1 MNERIMEAV
10 REIEDIR
17 DAMGKDYPWEN
28 IVGEMIERNQY
39 FDDDDEPEECVPQE
53 RAIKDRAKMLEV
65 LRRFYRTY
73 AVDFEGMDDFVTLFG
88 VYCNHYI
95 RFNLHRAIPNE
106 DGFGISALWDTV
118 TDVKL
123 QEYLCL
129 LQQGIF
135 KGFLEA
141 VKGVFDGTNDFL
153 NANILFP
160 ESYSLPNLY
169 LFLCY
174 TKAWLICKSDDKRDF
189 EEKMVD
195 CWEDMNCGLQDYCL
209 GRSPFLRSVKIGG
222 QNRNPL
228 PYIKTGNLKEHKVA
242 YLAKKMADA
251 VSTLEKNW
259 KIYQNEVVCGKR
271 DFSDEETYEIM
282 LDSSNLI
289 EAKNGFYGI
298 YDEEEGIEQNFV
310 PDEWRDYDNVIFR
323 IDFLSIPC
331 FFEQND
337 IADLIDSFR
346 KARKER
352 AEKEAIQQEKDEII
366 QEFSHTYQNMTA
378 TALYQVAIALLSRTT
393 EEDLALGRTAL
404 LEYTRKETLTKDVYM
419 MKLKYENNTEKL
431 RSILRQSCKFPSPEM
446 HTIHEVVNQ
455 ALLTAL
461 ISAFYDEGQGNA
473 VAMFDNLS
481 VLWPSME
488 EIVLSFE
495 KEVIQHEKDCLEWL
509 QTKGIDLCM
518 EESEQWMSIG
528 FVPNGYAEVLL
539 RNLITE
545 LFVNFFKYGDQKQ
558 KVLLSFQ
565 GDNSTYDSLH
575 IRMENFLLNG
585 KRGTSNS
592 QVGLHAMSKMLRVLW
607 DDREEKKRIV
617 TDYVDDKFITR
628 LWLPLAV
635 FQQRGEEK

>member
-1 MNERIMEAV
+1 MSME
-10 REIEDIR
+10 DNY
-17 DAMGKDYPWEN
+17 M
-28 IVGEMIERNQY
+28 
-39 FDDDDEPEECVPQE
+39 
-53 RAIKDRAKMLEV
+53 
-65 LRRFYRTY
+65 
-73 AVDFEGMDDFVTLFG
+73 DF
-88 VYCNHYI
+88 
-95 RFNLHRAIPNE
+95 
-106 DGFGISALWDTV
+106 
-118 TDVKL
+118 
-123 QEYLCL
+123 
-129 LQQGIF
+129 
-135 KGFLEA
+135 
-141 VKGVFDGTNDFL
+141 
-153 NANILFP
+153 
-160 ESYSLPNLY
+160 
-169 LFLCY
+169 
-174 TKAWLICKSDDKRDF
+174 
-189 EEKMVD
+189 
-195 CWEDMNCGLQDYCL
+195 
-209 GRSPFLRSVKIGG
+209 
-222 QNRNPL
+222 
-228 PYIKTGNLKEHKVA
+228 
-242 YLAKKMADA
+242 
-251 VSTLEKNW
+251 
-259 KIYQNEVVCGKR
+259 
-271 DFSDEETYEIM
+271 
-282 LDSSNLI
+282 SSNLDREI
-289 EAKNGFYGI
+289 TME
-298 YDEEEGIEQNFV
+298 
-310 PDEWRDYDNVIFR
+310 R
-323 IDFLSIPC
+323 IDVEDYPDVFLANNMDISLKIKGGDTTSANMRNSDNRWNRKEFLSIP
-331 FFEQND
+331 FYVNWGEGANVYAALLQAAEEQ
-337 IADLIDSFR
+337 S
-346 KARKER
+346 KAKEKEQK
-352 AEKEAIQQEKDEII
+352 EKEAIQQEKDEIV
-366 QEFSHTYQNMTA
+366 QDFSHTYQNMTA

-481 VLWPSME
+481 MFWPSIE

-509 QTKGIDLCM
+509 QMKGIDLCV
-518 EESEQWMSIG
+518 EESEQWMSVG

-558 KVLLSFQ
+558 KVLLSFH
-565 GDNSTYDSLH
+565 GDNSDYDSLL